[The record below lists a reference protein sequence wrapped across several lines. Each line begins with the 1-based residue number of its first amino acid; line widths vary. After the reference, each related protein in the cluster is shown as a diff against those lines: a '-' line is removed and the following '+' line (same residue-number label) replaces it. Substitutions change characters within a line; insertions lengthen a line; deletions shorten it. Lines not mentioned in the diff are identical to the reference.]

1 MLGTEQEDLKDIPG
15 KLRSILLLLP
25 KDEVYQEKLQEK
37 NSDVGVG
44 VGQENSSQGKIY
56 FQEPNMFFIKKH
68 DGNVCGTIVLIHSV
82 VTGYKRLV
90 FFISLKFSFIRN
102 KQLLLADSPLKTFLD
117 AAQSLSPSERG
128 DLLLQSEDLM
138 AAHSEAAKEGET
150 SQVEEAAHHLI
161 SFVRVGDQIYDMDS
175 LASKP
180 HWVAECEDETFPGEA
195 LKAAREYIDR

>member
-44 VGQENSSQGKIY
+44 VGQGNTSQGQIY

-90 FFISLKFSFIRN
+90 SKILILIFFHKKQATSPGRFSPQDIPGRCTKSVSL
-102 KQLLLADSPLKTFLD
+102 
-117 AAQSLSPSERG
+117 
-128 DLLLQSEDLM
+128 
-138 AAHSEAAKEGET
+138 
-150 SQVEEAAHHLI
+150 
-161 SFVRVGDQIYDMDS
+161 
-175 LASKP
+175 
-180 HWVAECEDETFPGEA
+180 
-195 LKAAREYIDR
+195 